1 MDVQNL
7 FYIEER
13 STTKLGKLLVSL
25 LHPISFAKYFSYM
38 KKIIAYI
45 TVKFYTLLNY
55 TKSLAMLA
63 VLISLQSETSQFF
76 FKESW

>member
-7 FYIEER
+7 FYMEER

-25 LHPISFAKYFSYM
+25 IHPISFAKYFSHM
-38 KKIIAYI
+38 KKIIAFN

-63 VLISLQSETSQFF
+63 VLNSLQSETSPIF
-76 FKESW
+76 FKES